1 VVGKLQYRDDT
12 MNQPPGS
19 GAPTLP
25 PLSIVMPVRNE
36 ARHLADAVQ
45 RVLAQDYPAPVE
57 VVLAVG
63 PSQDRTQQIAEG
75 LAAADPR
82 VTVVLNPR
90 GDIPVALNLAVK
102 TARHAVIAR
111 VDGHALLPDGYLRVA
126 VATLQETGAD
136 GVGGV
141 MAAEGVTAFERAV
154 AWGMTSKFG
163 VGSASN
169 HTGGEAGPA
178 PTVYLGVYQRASIEK
193 VGGYDEAYLRAE
205 EWEMNLRIRQ
215 AGGLLWFQPLLEV
228 TYRPRGTVRALAAQ
242 YFHYGRW
249 RRVVA
254 REHAGTINLRY
265 LAPPLALSAVAAG
278 TAAGLVG
285 LFAGVAGPAPALA
298 WLTAGFVLPAG
309 YLAGLLGITA
319 LASRSL
325 PPKTTARLPVVL
337 ATMHMFWGAGFLTS
351 PRGLMP
357 ARRRRMSTEP
367 GDYRV

>member
-1 VVGKLQYRDDT
+1 
-12 MNQPPGS
+12 MNEPPGS
-19 GAPTLP
+19 GAAALP
-25 PLSIVMPVRNE
+25 ALSIVMPVRNE
-36 ARHLADAVQ
+36 ARHLADAVR

-82 VTVVLNPR
+82 ITVVLNPR
-90 GDIPVALNLAVK
+90 GDIPAALNLAIK

-111 VDGHALLPDGYLRVA
+111 VDGHSLLPDGYLRTA
-126 VATLQETGAD
+126 VATLRETGAD

-154 AWGMTSKFG
+154 AWAMTSKFG

-178 PTVYLGVYQRASIEK
+178 PTVYLGVYRRAAIER

-215 AGGLLWFQPLLEV
+215 SGGLLWFQPLLRV
-228 TYRPRGTVRALAAQ
+228 TYRPRGTVRSLAAQ

-254 REHAGTINLRY
+254 REHPGTVNLRY

-278 TAAGLVG
+278 TVIGLAG
-285 LFAGVAGPAPALA
+285 LFAGVAGPWPALA
-298 WLTAGFVLPAG
+298 WLTAGFVLPVG
-309 YLAGLLGITA
+309 YLAALLGVTA

-325 PPKTTARLPVVL
+325 PPAADTRMPVVL

-351 PRGLMP
+351 PRSLMP
-357 ARRRRMSTEP
+357 ARRRSMSAQP
-367 GDYRV
+367 GDYR